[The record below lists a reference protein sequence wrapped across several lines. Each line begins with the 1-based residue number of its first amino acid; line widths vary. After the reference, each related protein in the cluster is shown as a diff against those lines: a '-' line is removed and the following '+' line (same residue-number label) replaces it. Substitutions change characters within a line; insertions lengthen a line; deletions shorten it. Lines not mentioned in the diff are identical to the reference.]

1 MNCLLGIDIWMSC
14 QCMIGSYILPSMAAI
29 PFGAMQDDFRC
40 YTDSFLSYLF
50 EYVLETME
58 VVQQTDDFT
67 VFETSVVLSLNY
79 STRFK
84 ARWFI
89 VNLAC

>member
-1 MNCLLGIDIWMSC
+1 
-14 QCMIGSYILPSMAAI
+14 MAAI
-29 PFGAMQDDFRC
+29 PFEAMQDDFRC
-40 YTDSFLSYLF
+40 YTDSFLRYLF
-50 EYVLETME
+50 EYVLETVQ

-84 ARWFI
+84 AR
-89 VNLAC
+89 